1 MSKPKFNL
9 EKLPY
14 IKIFYHLA
22 DNKLIE
28 PEHRGIESNFIN
40 TQESFDIM
48 FIKAT
53 GNVLLS

>member
-9 EKLPY
+9 EKLLY
-14 IKIFYHLA
+14 IKIFYQLA

-28 PEHRGIESNFIN
+28 PERRGIESNFIN
-40 TQESFDIM
+40 TQESFDIT

-53 GNVLLS
+53 GNILL